1 MCTSLTFFLSPQKLV
16 CQSFHENDQYRQYWN
31 KWNKCTAINTNSIW
45 LNLMGVIFGFLLV
58 LYSLPWLYLHIGCSC
73 CPCPCKRHSLQEVR
87 KHFFS
92 WPRPPENEVRNT
104 VLHMAR
110 SWCPCKTRSLWQPP
124 RGKKPWRPIFDLI
137 DFVGGDV
144 SVYVVLRNSS
154 EMDTMDTSM
163 YIAAPV
169 SLLGWY
175 WDDQDKEHMIDTK
188 II

>member
-137 DFVGGDV
+137 DFVAAMYLFMLF
-144 SVYVVLRNSS
+144 YVIQARWTPWTLVCTLLH
-154 EMDTMDTSM
+154 
-163 YIAAPV
+163 P
-169 SLLGWY
+169 SLC
-175 WDDQDKEHMIDTK
+175 
-188 II
+188 